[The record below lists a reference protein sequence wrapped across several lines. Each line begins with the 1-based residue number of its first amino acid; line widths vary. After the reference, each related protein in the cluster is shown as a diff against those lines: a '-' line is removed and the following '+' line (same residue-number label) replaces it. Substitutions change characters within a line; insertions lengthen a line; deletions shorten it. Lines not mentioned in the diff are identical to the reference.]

1 MKNGRGDGNTLV
13 ADPGG
18 TLAAGAALIIG
29 DIVGI
34 IFDDGVDTVPA
45 TFAREGEFEYKT
57 ATTVAVGDT
66 VIFDGVD
73 EFTDVTPVAGH
84 GVCTKKISAALGW
97 IKLTPAAGTA

>member
-13 ADPGG
+13 DDPGA
-18 TLAAGAALIIG
+18 TIAAGDALIIG

-34 IFDDGVDTVPA
+34 AFDDGVSGEQV
-45 TFAREGEFEYKT
+45 TFAIEGEFEYKL
-57 ATTVAVGDT
+57 ASTVGVGDS

-84 GVCTKKISAALGW
+84 AVCTKKITSTLGW

>member
-13 ADPGG
+13 TDPGG
-18 TLAAGAALIIG
+18 TLAAGDALIIG

-34 IFDDGVDTVPA
+34 VFDDAVDTVDA
-45 TFAREGEFEYKT
+45 TFAIEGEFEYKT